1 VSLVPRAVARA
12 VARVRADAV
21 LVAVVVVVAAVCHN
35 FHFWQCLLHW
45 MGVSSGG

>member
-21 LVAVVVVVAAVCHN
+21 AVAVVVIIAAVCQN
-35 FHFWQCLLHW
+35 FHFLQCLLHW
-45 MGVSSGG
+45 MDFGSGG